1 MIAERLTD
9 VEQNPKLYPNEAD
22 TNIILELDKTNESVE
37 VDMTEVEKAY
47 NLMKVALEAQGMG
60 SMVMS
65 YDSFKSGKEY
75 SSVVKSKNN
84 SFHYCNLDLVLK
96 TG

>member
-1 MIAERLTD
+1 
-9 VEQNPKLYPNEAD
+9 
-22 TNIILELDKTNESVE
+22 LELDKTNESVE

-47 NLMKVALEAQGMG
+47 KFMKETLEAQGMG
-60 SMVMS
+60 NMVMS

-84 SFHYCNLDLVLK
+84 SFHYLPYNFGGSGSSGFEIETLAK
-96 TG
+96 SFAISRFQN